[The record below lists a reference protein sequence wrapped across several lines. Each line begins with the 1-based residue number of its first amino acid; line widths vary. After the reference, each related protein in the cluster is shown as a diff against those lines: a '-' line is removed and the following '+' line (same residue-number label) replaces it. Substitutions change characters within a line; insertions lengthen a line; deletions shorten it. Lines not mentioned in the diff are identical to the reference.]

1 MEWVFIRRVLSAN
14 GFDEN
19 CCNLIMKCITSVSYS
34 VLLNGSPIKKIV
46 PQRGFQQGDPLSPF
60 IFLLCHDVL
69 LKLLHKVEMEGRVHG
84 MKIARTA
91 PSISHLMFADDT
103 ILFGCIDER
112 EVDTLIQCL
121 NLYERWSGQVC
132 SKSKFSILF
141 SKNMSYGRKKLIL
154 NQLKIKESNG
164 EERHLGIPFVFKRRK
179 MSYGRKKLILNHLKI
194 KESSGEERHL
204 GIPFVFKRRKRDDYR
219 KLVDGPSCYLSKFGW
234 PGEEILVDRFE
245 DMNKALL
252 LKLAW
257 SMVND
262 TSKLWVQCLLQNH
275 CGSQNFWSVEHISN
289 ESTIWR
295 GILHSKDIILNGS
308 VSLAAA
314 GDSIDVWNQ
323 PLIPWLDFKEFHEL
337 MKNLRGKGFTMKTMA
352 NISTD
357 NEWNWEMISQIF
369 GNGKFSVKDAYL
381 VDQAERFCPK
391 KDLWKWI
398 WHPSMHPKITIML
411 WRILNEALPIKTR
424 LPLVVDKNNF
434 LCDGLEESSLHLFKE
449 CSFAKAGG
457 AIDLGTAIQKINNL
471 FNEYSELVTTDP
483 KKSSLTPGCLEK
495 PIWDDTNIVICT
507 NVSWEAGVAS
517 IAAVMTNCSDGTW
530 AHYSLRTAAET
541 ALEAEAL
548 AIKMALTWVGA
559 SS

>member
-1 MEWVFIRRVLSAN
+1 
-14 GFDEN
+14 
-19 CCNLIMKCITSVSYS
+19 
-34 VLLNGSPIKKIV
+34 
-46 PQRGFQQGDPLSPF
+46 
-60 IFLLCHDVL
+60 
-69 LKLLHKVEMEGRVHG
+69 
-84 MKIARTA
+84 
-91 PSISHLMFADDT
+91 
-103 ILFGCIDER
+103 
-112 EVDTLIQCL
+112 
-121 NLYERWSGQVC
+121 
-132 SKSKFSILF
+132 
-141 SKNMSYGRKKLIL
+141 
-154 NQLKIKESNG
+154 
-164 EERHLGIPFVFKRRK
+164 

-369 GNGKFSVKDAYL
+369 GSNL
-381 VDQAERFCPK
+381 
-391 KDLWKWI
+391 
-398 WHPSMHPKITIML
+398 
-411 WRILNEALPIKTR
+411 
-424 LPLVVDKNNF
+424 
-434 LCDGLEESSLHLFKE
+434 
-449 CSFAKAGG
+449 G